1 MTITGR
7 HYLAIPGPSVVPD
20 RVLNAMH
27 RASPDIYSGELH
39 DIVPGIYEDLKKLAR
54 TQHYVAIY
62 IANGHG
68 AWEAANTNLF
78 SPGDHALVLVTGRF
92 GEGWA
97 QSVEALG
104 VTVERLDFGKQTPVD
119 AEAVAA
125 TLAADTEGRIKVVLM
140 SHVDTT
146 TSVRNDVAAVRAALD
161 RVGHPALL
169 AVDCIAS
176 LGCDVFEM
184 DLWGVDVMVSAS
196 QKGMMTPP
204 GLGFVWLN
212 EKARQ
217 ASLGARWR
225 TPYWDWLPRVDSS
238 RFYQLFGGTAP
249 THHLFGLRAALDMLV
264 REEGVEAAWRRHE
277 RLARTVWTAFDAWGE
292 GDDGKPTGIGLN
304 VAAPANRS
312 HAVTTVKFVSPHA
325 TELRNWTQANAG
337 VTLGIGLGMA
347 PEGDFGADGYLRI
360 AHMGHVNTHMTLGV
374 LGAIEAG
381 MSALNIPHG
390 SSALARAAVVLGS

>member
-27 RASPDIYSGELH
+27 RPSPDIYSGELYE
-39 DIVPGIYEDLKKLAR
+39 IVPGIYEDLKKLAR
-54 TQHYVAIY
+54 TEHYVAIY

-78 SPGDHALVLVTGRF
+78 SPGDHALALVTGRF

-104 VTVERLDFGKQTPVD
+104 VTVQRLDFGRQAPVD
-119 AEAVAA
+119 PEAVAEA
-125 TLAADTEGRIKVVLM
+125 IAADAQGRIKVVLM

-146 TSVRNDVAAVRAALD
+146 TSVRNDVAAVRAVLD
-161 RVGHPALL
+161 RAGHPALL

-184 DLWGVDVMVSAS
+184 DLWGVDVMVCAS
-196 QKGMMTPP
+196 QKGLMTPP
-204 GLGFVWLN
+204 GLGLVWMN
-212 EKARQ
+212 EKAREV
-217 ASLGARWR
+217 SIGSRWR
-225 TPYWDWLPRVDSS
+225 TPYWDWMPRVDPNV
-238 RFYQLFGGTAP
+238 FYQLFGGTAP

-277 RLARTVWTAFDAWGE
+277 RLARAVWTAFNAWGE
-292 GDDGKPTGIGLN
+292 GSDGKPTGIGLN
-304 VAAPANRS
+304 VAAPSARS
-312 HAVTTVKFVSPHA
+312 HAVTTARFVSPHA
-325 TELRNWTQANAG
+325 ADLRAWTQANAG

-347 PEGDFGADGYLRI
+347 SGSDYASDGHLRV
-360 AHMGHVNTHMTLGV
+360 AHMGHVNTHMTLGL
-374 LGAIEAG
+374 LGAMEAG
-381 MSALNIPHG
+381 MSVLGIPRGAGALD
-390 SSALARAAVVLGS
+390 RAAAVLGA